1 MSITGQTCLE
11 GHVTGMRE
19 PWQAEALQK
28 RLPAGATLISA
39 CWQAVAGRALRMSPD
54 DVESLAQDEVR
65 SRLPAARHLVMSLRV
80 EDLDPERESELVLL
94 AKATDGGAIV
104 VGVAY
109 ELQASARAQGQSCPE
124 CGSRRLQVPE
134 VVVAEEVMTVENGT
148 AVFQCSDCGSAWDA

>member
-1 MSITGQTCLE
+1 MTGI
-11 GHVTGMRE
+11 RE

-28 RLPAGATLISA
+28 RLPSGATLIST

-65 SRLPAARHLVMSLRV
+65 SRLPDARHLVMSLRI
-80 EDLDPERESELVLL
+80 EDLDPERESELVTL

-109 ELQASARAQGQSCPE
+109 QLQASAPAEAQECPE
-124 CGSRRLQVPE
+124 CGSHRLQPPE
-134 VVVAEEVMTVENGT
+134 FVAAQEAMPAARCV